1 MSGLVD
7 EGLIELIRAIR
18 NRCNILLAI
27 QGFGDLQNAIPTLLE
42 DLHEDS
48 QAIMDEYCTMGY
60 DD

>member
-7 EGLIELIRAIR
+7 EGLIELIKAIR
-18 NRCNILLAI
+18 NRCDILLAI
-27 QGFGDLQNAIPTLLE
+27 QGFDDLQDTIPTLLE